1 MRHLNRCACTG
12 VCRNQHSRV
21 SAASCEHWHT
31 CRCFLAF
38 ECWSF
43 LMLIQDKWWE
53 PKSHI
58 SSALCWKNCGYKLHH
73 STTFSSL
80 TDKPFQFWTRRA
92 NFSGILNS
100 FGGGVQLSREGELH
114 KLYTLGALAHFTGA
128 IAKTR
133 LHSSVNNN
141 VWRDAARLLPKDP
154 HGVCLLSTCLDFR
167 WACRGLWR
175 LSWKQ
180 ANAATQTNKEKRGG
194 GITPCVR
201 SLGLNANPSMFVVLL
216 QMLQI
221 HTRALLPP
229 THPEL
234 F

>member
-1 MRHLNRCACTG
+1 MCMHRRVQEPALTRLGGFVQTLTYLQVFLGFLSVAEASWCSSRTNDGNRTPTLVLLSVGRTAGT
-12 VCRNQHSRV
+12 S
-21 SAASCEHWHT
+21 
-31 CRCFLAF
+31 
-38 ECWSF
+38 
-43 LMLIQDKWWE
+43 
-53 PKSHI
+53 
-58 SSALCWKNCGYKLHH
+58 H

-92 NFSGILNS
+92 NFPGILNS
-100 FGGGVQLSREGELH
+100 VGGGVQPSREGELH
-114 KLYTLGALAHFTGA
+114 KLYTLGALAHFTGV

-154 HGVCLLSTCLDFR
+154 HGVCLLLTCLDFR

-180 ANAATQTNKEKRGG
+180 ANAAARTNKERRGG
-194 GITPCVR
+194 GMTPHAR
-201 SLGLNANPSMFVVLL
+201 SLGLNANPSTFVVLL
-216 QMLQI
+216 QMLRI
-221 HTRALLPP
+221 HTHALLPP